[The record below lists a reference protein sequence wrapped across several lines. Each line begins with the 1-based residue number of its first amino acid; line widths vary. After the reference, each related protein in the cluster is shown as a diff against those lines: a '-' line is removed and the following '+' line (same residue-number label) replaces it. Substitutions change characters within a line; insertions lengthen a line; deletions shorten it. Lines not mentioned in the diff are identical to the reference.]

1 MSSYLVDTN
10 ILLRSADRSH
20 PSSTSATNAIEILL
34 LPLLP
39 ETPAIFE
46 QWEKLV
52 KTYEV
57 KGVNVHDA
65 RLYQVRV
72 IAYNGCWV
80 SFLSTQ
86 PTFYDRFVSVSECHF
101 WAGYFIEI
109 TQTEAIKTIEF
120 WSVTIALSIHSLT
133 LTGITFNL
141 VDLLL
146 QLSGF
151 VGMANLELLPWRIV
165 AILGLGSSGGFFA
178 TLTTVALPR

>member
-34 LPLLP
+34 RRGEQLYITPQNLIEFWNVATRPREKNGLGYSITETQIETERIKNILPLLP

-65 RLYQVRV
+65 RLVAVILIHGLSHVLTFNVDDFQRYRV
-72 IAYNGCWV
+72 EITII
-80 SFLSTQ
+80 SPSDL
-86 PTFYDRFVSVSECHF
+86 RVSE
-101 WAGYFIEI
+101 
-109 TQTEAIKTIEF
+109 
-120 WSVTIALSIHSLT
+120 
-133 LTGITFNL
+133 
-141 VDLLL
+141 
-146 QLSGF
+146 
-151 VGMANLELLPWRIV
+151 
-165 AILGLGSSGGFFA
+165 
-178 TLTTVALPR
+178 